1 MSNSF
6 DEELKDEFRDELYK
20 LYKKTA
26 KELYYSATFWVALGQ
41 ENWLGYI
48 KNFIINPHSAGI
60 EKLIKANRPD
70 LSIEYIIINN
80 EKYHP
85 LFTDEELEICK
96 ETLNYLMSSK

>member
-48 KNFIINPHSAGI
+48 KNFI
-60 EKLIKANRPD
+60 NRPD

-96 ETLNYLMSSK
+96 QTLNYLMSSK